1 MSPHEPSGPTAGIP
15 LEASV
20 DELRRRCEAVARL
33 QGGSTYHHEELG
45 IFRDFAE
52 EKGFFLAEPPPE
64 LNRTPDEEG
73 NEHQIWFTEI
83 DFESQFRCNSSDGYL
98 AWIDR
103 LLQVRETANSTLFCS
118 HVARLFVG
126 ETKLSLVA

>member
-1 MSPHEPSGPTAGIP
+1 MSLAGQLRESRLKHP
-15 LEASV
+15 LTSYDVAV
-20 DELRRRCEAVARL
+20 KQLRA
-33 QGGSTYHHEELG
+33 
-45 IFRDFAE
+45 FREVLPITTKNSEFS
-52 EKGFFLAEPPPE
+52 
-64 LNRTPDEEG
+64 
-73 NEHQIWFTEI
+73 EI

>member
-1 MSPHEPSGPTAGIP
+1 MSPHEPSEPTAGIP

-33 QGGSTYHHEELG
+33 QGGSTYYHEELG

-52 EKGFFLAEPPPE
+52 EKGFFLADPPPE

-73 NEHQIWFTEI
+73 IEHQVWFDRNSATYLKATWRTILRLTAVSELSPLRSHFQTPSSKPSQSTI
-83 DFESQFRCNSSDGYL
+83 FE
-98 AWIDR
+98 
-103 LLQVRETANSTLFCS
+103 
-118 HVARLFVG
+118 
-126 ETKLSLVA
+126 

>member
-1 MSPHEPSGPTAGIP
+1 MSPHEPSEPTAGIP

-33 QGGSTYHHEELG
+33 QGGSTYYHEELG

-52 EKGFFLAEPPPE
+52 EKGFFLSEPPPE

-73 NEHQIWFTEI
+73 NEHQVWFDRNSATYLKATWPDFFGMLVIHRHDGCAFDTE
-83 DFESQFRCNSSDGYL
+83 
-98 AWIDR
+98 
-103 LLQVRETANSTLFCS
+103 VANNHS
-118 HVARLFVG
+118 HPEQIA
-126 ETKLSLVA
+126 A